1 METTRRYARDMEGA
15 FGPGHRS
22 SYGLQPMREP
32 RPYSPAWCWAMALV
46 SVAAI
51 VAIYLTR

>member
-1 METTRRYARDMEGA
+1 MNTRTFPRTCEEA

-46 SVAAI
+46 AAAAVWI
-51 VAIYLTR
+51 AWAFR